1 MLAITTDSLAGYSL
15 DRTFEIV
22 KEAGLDGIEVVIR
35 HGEFDTQNPEYLKKL
50 SERYKLPIIALSA
63 PIEMDATKAEKVVAL
78 AEKIGVSMITL
89 TPPDIFD
96 FNYKK
101 WLREEAP
108 GLRRKK
114 KIKIALVNPPVK
126 LMFGIFP
133 KYAFNDV
140 YDLREFEDIAFDT
153 SNAIGRTEPLL
164 EIYNILKTKIVHIHL
179 SNTKHE
185 QDHTLLNNGNVPL
198 ESLLTRLS
206 RDKYKNALVL
216 KFDPKSLKVGD
227 DAKVL
232 QHIEESKRFIA
243 KYLKTD

>member
-15 DRTFEIV
+15 DRTFEIA
-22 KEAGLDGIEVVIR
+22 KAAGLDGIEVVIR
-35 HGEFDTQNPEYLKKL
+35 HGEFDTQNPTYLKKL

-63 PIEMDATKAEKVVAL
+63 PIEMNATKANKVIAL
-78 AEKIGVSMITL
+78 AEKIGVSMVTL

-114 KIKIALVNPPVK
+114 KLKIALVNPPVK
-126 LMFGIFP
+126 MMFGIFP

-164 EIYNILKTKIVHIHL
+164 EIYSILKTKICHIHL

-198 ESLLTRLS
+198 ESFLARLA
-206 RDKYKNALVL
+206 RDKNALVL
-216 KFDPKSLKVGD
+216 KFNPKSLKVGD
-227 DAKVL
+227 DVKVI
-232 QHIEESKRFIA
+232 QHIEDSKKFIN
-243 KYLKTD
+243 KYFKTS